1 MRLHDAMEQGCN
13 GFRSVLRRTPGG
25 PHLPPAPLLSHAV
38 GEEGGDERSR
48 GDSALA
54 SVTDAKSTTQITPLP
69 RCGRGAGGEGCP
81 HLPPASLLSHAVGEE
96 GEMSGAGAILHWHL
110 STMPKLHPRSP
121 LSRSA
126 GEGSGV
132 RAALTSPLPP
142 PLPRCGRGGGR

>member
-69 RCGRGAGGEGCP
+69 QRGSGAGGEGRP
-81 HLPPASLLSHAVGEE
+81 HA
-96 GEMSGAGAILHWHL
+96 MI
-110 STMPKLHPRSP
+110 
-121 LSRSA
+121 
-126 GEGSGV
+126 V
-132 RAALTSPLPP
+132 RARYMPQ
-142 PLPRCGRGGGR
+142 